1 MKRTESFVK
10 GKEQRKEDPLQVR
23 VCRFQRKDSTSSPI
37 SIQSSSMASGM
48 NRLGFSIMKVLQYMI
63 LEMYG

>member
-1 MKRTESFVK
+1 VK

-48 NRLGFSIMKVLQYMI
+48 NRLGFSIMKVYAI
-63 LEMYG
+63 YDS